1 MNDSLATLRSQFLY
15 LGGGRERENVMRE
28 GEEMLLLDT
37 TAVAEKLNKFMFK
50 VRYCPFKL
58 ILKK

>member
-1 MNDSLATLRSQFLY
+1 
-15 LGGGRERENVMRE
+15 MRE